1 MDAETIGPIERGP
14 NAEYFEA
21 SPSTTAGVVI
31 RDLRK
36 VSLTQQVTFSY
47 LMRFFTF
54 IKNIHLSI
62 KIMEVDLIIHF
73 VHLRADKYVIF

>member
-36 VSLTQQVTFSY
+36 VSLTQHVKFSY
-47 LMRFFTF
+47 LM
-54 IKNIHLSI
+54 
-62 KIMEVDLIIHF
+62 
-73 VHLRADKYVIF
+73 